1 MAAVASPCLQ
11 AARALRSAVLV
22 ALATSALVA
31 LAPGVACA
39 QAVAQA
45 DPPPVAPG
53 DDPVRTLDR
62 ISVSATTL
70 PTTAAAA
77 SQHVTVIGRDA
88 LDAMAGMSVGDVLA
102 TQAGLVTDRGA
113 RSGGYGA
120 LYMRGADPSHVVV
133 LIDGVRQNDPLSSR
147 GSAVDLNTL
156 TTGDV
161 ERIEIVRGNAS
172 VLNAEAMAGVI
183 HIFTRRGGDGAS
195 AGIDAGGDGLAG
207 VRANVRGAG
216 WRAGATAR
224 EDGDRDTGYGRT
236 RAADAGWS
244 HAFGERVDLQVDARV
259 ADSRNLGFPDD
270 SGGERYADLRT
281 LEERRATSRQGA
293 LQLRVAG
300 EGGSALQFQATA
312 LSRSSDERSPG
323 VAPGLRD
330 PAGLPAI
337 DSLGEYRRQDAQL
350 LWLSADD
357 AALRFTVG
365 AQYQREHGTL
375 DSLIRF
381 GPFFALPA
389 DFDLRRR
396 TVSLLAEARWQV
408 GAWTWQGGVR
418 REDPDRADASVLPM
432 LSLQRTLGAGRGQWG
447 ASVGRSVKQP
457 SFYALGHPLVG
468 NPALKAEHAL
478 QRELYYATDADA
490 AWPLRLTLF
499 SARYRDLVDFDA
511 GPPPQLVN
519 RARVA
524 ADGIEWSLSHRFAN
538 DWRLR
543 FDGSRQR
550 VRADDGVTLRF
561 RPQLQWNAGLDLP
574 LPRAFALSL
583 QANHLGRRFD
593 SSIPTG
599 DRWLPAVTTLDA
611 ALRRRFGAV
620 AVVAGIDN
628 VFDTAREQAIGTPWP
643 GRRLRLS
650 LTWATR

>member
-1 MAAVASPCLQ
+1 MAASASTTTSPR
-11 AARALRSAVLV
+11 AAGALRIAVLV
-22 ALATSALVA
+22 ALALV
-31 LAPGVACA
+31 PGAAFA
-39 QAVAQA
+39 QN
-45 DPPPVAPG
+45 DPQTGPQV

-62 ISVSATTL
+62 ISVSATSL

-77 SQHVTVIGRDA
+77 SQHVTVIGRA
-88 LDAMAGMSVGDVLA
+88 ELDAMAGMSVGDVLA
-102 TQAGLVTDRGA
+102 AQAGLVTDHGA

-156 TTGDV
+156 STGDV

-183 HIFTRRGGDGAS
+183 HIFTRRNGEDAS
-195 AGIDAGGDGLAG
+195 VGIDAGGDGLAG

-216 WRAGATAR
+216 WRAGATVR
-224 EDGDRDTGYGRT
+224 EDGDRDTGHGRT
-236 RAADAGWS
+236 RAVDAGWT
-244 HAFGERVDLQVDARV
+244 HAFGERVDLQLDARV

-270 SGGERYADLRT
+270 SGGERYAVLRT

-293 LQLRVAG
+293 VQLRIAG
-300 EGGSALQFQATA
+300 VGGGALQFQADA

-350 LWLSADD
+350 LWLSPDD
-357 AALRFTVG
+357 AALRFTIG

-389 DFDLRRR
+389 DFDLHRR
-396 TVSLLAEARWQV
+396 TVSVLAEARWRA

-432 LSLQRTLGAGRGQWG
+432 LSLQRTLGDGRGQWG

-490 AWPLRLTLF
+490 AWPLRLILF

-543 FDGSRQR
+543 LDGSRQR

-561 RPQLQWNAGLDLP
+561 RPQLQWNAGLDVP

-611 ALRRRFGAV
+611 ALRREFGAV
-620 AVVAGIDN
+620 AAVAGIDN
-628 VFDTAREQAIGTPWP
+628 VFDTAREQSIGTPWP
-643 GRRLRLS
+643 ERRLRLS
-650 LTWATR
+650 LTWTTR